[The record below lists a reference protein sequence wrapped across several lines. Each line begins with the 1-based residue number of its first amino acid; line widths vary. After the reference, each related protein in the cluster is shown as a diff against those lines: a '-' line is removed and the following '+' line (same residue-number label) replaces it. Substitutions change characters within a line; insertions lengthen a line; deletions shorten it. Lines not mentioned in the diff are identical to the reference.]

1 MEGDKY
7 CYFSFLIIAPGDYTS
22 DLYTVVIP
30 AGSTTA
36 VLMVQTRL
44 DGIPELP
51 ETFTAT
57 IVEACDRVVPG
68 NPSKSY
74 VQILDSD
81 SKFV

>member
-7 CYFSFLIIAPGDYTS
+7 CYFSLFIIAPGDYTS

-30 AGSTTA
+30 KDSTTA
-36 VLMVQTRL
+36 VLMVQTHL
-44 DGIPELP
+44 DDIVEVP

-57 IVEACDRVVPG
+57 IVDTCDGVVTG

-74 VQILDSD
+74 IEILDRD
-81 SKFV
+81 GKFV